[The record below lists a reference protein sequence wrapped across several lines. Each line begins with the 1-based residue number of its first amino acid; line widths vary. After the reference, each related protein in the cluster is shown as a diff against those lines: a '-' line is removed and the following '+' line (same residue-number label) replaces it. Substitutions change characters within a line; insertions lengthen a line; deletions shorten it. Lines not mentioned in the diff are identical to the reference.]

1 MRSSARGL
9 QFRLERAGLGIQPH
23 DAKMRVRHN
32 SHTKTT
38 NSQFAGVAAVVQEW
52 QGTGG
57 VLQAVDDVI
66 LALQLALLDPL
77 GKLLLRLSV
86 PVDVVETVDRVSW
99 RCVDSMASRIR
110 TQ

>member
-1 MRSSARGL
+1 MARRL
-9 QFRLERAGLGIQPH
+9 QFRLERARLRIQPH
-23 DAKMRVRHN
+23 DAKTRVRN
-32 SHTKTT
+32 ASHTKTT
-38 NSQFAGVAAVVQEW
+38 DSQFAGVAAVVQQW

-66 LALQLALLDPL
+66 LALQLSLLNPL
-77 GKLLLRLSV
+77 GKLFLRLSV